1 MVSFIVANSG
11 VITAYVNGKNFEVPP
26 DHPNYQKI
34 KEALANNDADAIE
47 SLANVSVGLK
57 NFTAGKAEVLNGE
70 VFYNG
75 QPMHNVLTERILQLM
90 NQGFP
95 FDPMVKF
102 LENLMNNPS
111 SRAVNELY
119 TFLSHH
125 HLPITEDGCF
135 LAYKRVG
142 DDWKDFHS
150 RHYDNSVGNVI
161 NMPRNQVDDNLNN
174 GCGRGLHVGSID
186 YVRGFSTG
194 GHIVVCKVNPAN
206 VVSVPLDCNCTK
218 LRTCEY
224 EVIAEYTSD
233 LGQPVYDARG
243 NASQPQQSS
252 SNRYNDDYED
262 SDYEDE
268 EDDWDSELED
278 DDDDSVF

>member
-11 VITAYVNGKNFEVPP
+11 VITAYANGKNFEVPP

-34 KEALANNDADAIE
+34 KEALVNNDADAIE
-47 SLANVSVGLK
+47 NLANVSVGLK
-57 NFTAGKAEVLNGE
+57 NFTSGKAEVLNGE

-111 SRAVNELY
+111 ARAVNELY

-142 DDWKDFHS
+142 DNWKDLHS
-150 RHYDNSVGNVI
+150 QTFDNNVGNTI
-161 NMPRNQVDDNLNN
+161 SMPRNQVDDNLNN
-174 GCGRGLHVGSID
+174 GCGQGLHVGSIE
-186 YVRGFSTG
+186 YVRTFCSG
-194 GHIVVCKVNPAN
+194 GHIIVCKVNPAN

-224 EVIAEYTSD
+224 EVVAEYTSN
-233 LGQPVYDARG
+233 LEAPVYDSQG
-243 NASQPQQSS
+243 NASQPQKSS
-252 SNRYNDDYED
+252 SYNYNDD
-262 SDYEDE
+262 
-268 EDDWDSELED
+268 EDDYDDDLTDSELD
-278 DDDDSVF
+278 DYDDEDDSVF